1 MLMMPIHL
9 GGSIMQSPF
18 SKWFQTIFWPISCLP
33 SFGHIPKH
41 SADDYVGRTSP
52 LLATAFAFWICA
64 IVVVVLLLITNGIA
78 LGDLNWRGAPT
89 ILGVLELFLLVIYA
103 SGFYMFAN
111 REDDYP
117 N

>member
-1 MLMMPIHL
+1 MKRPPNKLL
-9 GGSIMQSPF
+9 QS
-18 SKWFQTIFWPISCLP
+18 IFWPISCLP

-52 LLATAFAFWICA
+52 LLGTAFAFWIFGA
-64 IVVVVLLLITNGIA
+64 STLALWLASNGIIFGR
-78 LGDLNWRGAPT
+78 LTWRGADT
-89 ILGVLELFLLVIYA
+89 ALGVLTLFVLVLYVA
-103 SGFYMFAN
+103 GFWQFAN